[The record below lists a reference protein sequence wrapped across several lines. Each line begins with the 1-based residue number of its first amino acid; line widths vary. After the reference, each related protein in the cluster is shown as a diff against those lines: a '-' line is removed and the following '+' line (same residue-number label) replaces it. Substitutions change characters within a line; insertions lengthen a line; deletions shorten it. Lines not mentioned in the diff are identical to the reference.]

1 MKIDQQESEAFTV
14 IGLTLRTNNAKEMS
28 GAGGIAA
35 LWQRVSEEKIA
46 DKVLDKVNHNFYA
59 VYHAYESDMNGE
71 YSLTIG
77 VPVKAGASVPEGL
90 SVVHIPQQKYLKIE
104 TDQGQMPDIVIKAWQ
119 YIWDKSSQSEI
130 NRSYTADFEVYDH
143 RCANP
148 LSSQVDLFIAVK

>member
-14 IGLTLRTNNAKEMS
+14 IGLTLTTNNAKEMS

-46 DKVLDKVNHNFYA
+46 DK
-59 VYHAYESDMNGE
+59 
-71 YSLTIG
+71 
-77 VPVKAGASVPEGL
+77 
-90 SVVHIPQQKYLKIE
+90 
-104 TDQGQMPDIVIKAWQ
+104 GQMPDIVIKAWQ
-119 YIWDKSSQSEI
+119 YIWAKSSQLEI

-148 LSSQVDLFIAVK
+148 LSSRVDLFIAVK